1 MIINLGKNWMSV
13 STNLRTDTSMMY
25 EYSAKCNQLNPN
37 VIPSNVDIFLDNIPN
52 QHPHVARI
60 CPEQG
65 YILIWHADAK
75 DYPTIA
81 ENAFRCKNE
90 PQNVNCN
97 DANRIE
103 IGMAI
108 VYPYDDEVILGT
120 VKYFGY
126 VYRLGRSE
134 TTSITKQ
141 VWKDIILMFGD
152 RKIICPSG
160 SYLEWLHLSMNQ
172 ERIPTLTYKRQILK
186 PLGFMRQQ
194 NYWIR
199 DANILA

>member
-1 MIINLGKNWMSV
+1 MSV
-13 STNLRTDTSMMY
+13 STRLRTDTSMMY
-25 EYSAKCNQLNPN
+25 EYTAKANPLNAKFL
-37 VIPSNVDIFLDNIPN
+37 PSNIDVFLDNIPN

-60 CPEQG
+60 CSDQG
-65 YILIWHADAK
+65 YILIWHAAAE

-81 ENAFRCKNE
+81 ENALRCKDE
-90 PQNVNCN
+90 PQNVNCK
-97 DANRIE
+97 DPNRIE

-108 VYPYDDEVILGT
+108 VYPYEDEVILGT

-126 VYRLGRSE
+126 VYRLGRSK
-134 TTSITKQ
+134 TTSIAKQ
-141 VWKDIILMFGD
+141 IWKDIIIMFGD

-186 PLGFMRQQ
+186 PLGFVRQE